1 MKIKNKELKLKD
13 LTMINNIYIIKI
25 YTVFI
30 TASTKYPLRQL
41 SGVLHRQTDI
51 KTVIYL
57 GKDESEK
64 YNTKTQ

>member
-1 MKIKNKELKLKD
+1 
-13 LTMINNIYIIKI
+13 MINNIHIIKI